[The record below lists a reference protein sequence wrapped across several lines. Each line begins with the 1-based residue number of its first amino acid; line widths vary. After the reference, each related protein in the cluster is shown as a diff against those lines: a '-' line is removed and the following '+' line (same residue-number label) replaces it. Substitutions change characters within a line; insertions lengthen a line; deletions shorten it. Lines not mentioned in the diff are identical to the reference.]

1 METPTY
7 VQGGKDQCFGG
18 GISLW
23 VRAWARRGA
32 VASPSSSLRP
42 DAPYYPPPTCS
53 ANLPEGCLERKKS
66 LIPTDEG
73 RGRFRGGP
81 GGGGEPGGKEGEE
94 EAVSEGRGEGSG
106 PWKMTIGAAAFAKW
120 SGKSSVAGGW
130 LRLGR
135 DRSLT
140 EAAAGK
146 QVWEQTGASLRSG
159 GPGTIW
165 KTSAS
170 FARAIATHLK
180 LGRDGVS

>member
-1 METPTY
+1 MGQDKEGDRAGWAGLHRF
-7 VQGGKDQCFGG
+7 VVARKRAG
-18 GISLW
+18 SL
-23 VRAWARRGA
+23 
-32 VASPSSSLRP
+32 
-42 DAPYYPPPTCS
+42 
-53 ANLPEGCLERKKS
+53 E
-66 LIPTDEG
+66 
-73 RGRFRGGP
+73 
-81 GGGGEPGGKEGEE
+81 EGEE